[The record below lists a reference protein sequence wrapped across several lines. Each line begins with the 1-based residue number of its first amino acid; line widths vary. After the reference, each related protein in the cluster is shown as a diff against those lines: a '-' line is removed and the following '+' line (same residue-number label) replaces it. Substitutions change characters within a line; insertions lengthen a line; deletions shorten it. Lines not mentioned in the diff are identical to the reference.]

1 MSVEFYQIF
10 YEERQ
15 RSKLYPF
22 AKPYFNEELT
32 IYFENVPIVKL
43 VTESKAD
50 KIGVFSW
57 KLSEKAQNRVGVRSP
72 VTLDAL
78 SGDYEVL
85 SLTKN
90 SYKHTMLAM
99 ANQWHADFIPTI
111 TLLWEKLGYK
121 IPREAKSPI
130 YQNAFLGKREV
141 YLDYVNNFLIP
152 AMELTERDSE
162 MKEKMIQPSGYG
174 RLNRHADLKRV
185 KEKLGMDDYPLST
198 FILERSPCLFFQMKG
213 YKISYL

>member
-1 MSVEFYQIF
+1 MIEFHQII
-10 YEERQ
+10 YDERQ
-15 RSKLYPF
+15 RSKLYDF
-22 AKPYFNEELT
+22 AIPYFNEDLT
-32 IYFENVPIVKL
+32 IFFECSVIAKL

-57 KLSEKAQNRVGVRSP
+57 KLKEKVSNRVGMRGP
-72 VTLDAL
+72 VTLEAL

-85 SLTKN
+85 SLTRN
-90 SYKHTMLAM
+90 SSRHCMLAA
-99 ANQWHADFIPTI
+99 ANAWHADFIPTI

-152 AMELTERDSE
+152 AMELTDTNEEVRN
-162 MKEKMIQPSGYG
+162 KMIQPSGYG

-185 KEKLGMDDYPLST
+185 KQKLGMDDYPLSC
-198 FILERSPCLFFQMKG
+198 FILERCPALYFQMKG

>member
-1 MSVEFYQIF
+1 MTELHQIF
-10 YEERQ
+10 YDEKQ
-15 RSKLYPF
+15 RDKLYPF
-22 AKPYFNEELT
+22 AIPFFNEGLT
-32 IYFENVPIVKL
+32 IYFENTVIAKI

-50 KIGVFSW
+50 KIGVCSW
-57 KLSEKAQNRVGVRSP
+57 KLSEKFRNRVGIRSP
-72 VTLDAL
+72 LTYEAL
-78 SGDYEVL
+78 NSEYEVMA
-85 SLTKN
+85 LTRN
-90 SYKHTMLAM
+90 SSRHCMLAA
-99 ANQWHADFIPTI
+99 ANAWHADFIPTI

-121 IPREAKSPI
+121 IPREAKNPI

-198 FILERSPCLFFQMKG
+198 FILERSPSLFFQMKG